1 MPSLRNALW
10 RIHQR
15 SGSSF
20 VVTNAID
27 LTLRS
32 SVTVDFWE
40 LTKLALKASH
50 GAMLEVQTAERL
62 CRSGELLPTWPDQ
75 WVVIERERFRQL
87 RLNALE
93 TLSKRF
99 AEDGLYGLAVECA
112 FAAVTSAPLRES
124 AHRRLI
130 QAYLGQANVDEALRN
145 FRSYCQQLVKHAGP
159 RAQPSSAFVELM
171 RPWLH

>member
-15 SGSSF
+15 SGPSF
-20 VVTNAID
+20 VITSATD

-32 SVTVDFWE
+32 TVPVDFWDI
-40 LTKLALKASH
+40 TKLALKVSH
-50 GAMLEVQTAERL
+50 GAMLEVQTASRL

-75 WVVIERERFRQL
+75 WVVSERERFRQL

-124 AHRRLI
+124 AHRPLI
-130 QAYLGQANVDEALRN
+130 QAYLAQGNVDEALRN
-145 FRSYCQQLVKHAGP
+145 FRSYCQQLAKYAG
-159 RAQPSSAFVELM
+159 AQPSAAFVELV